1 MKPLKFIFVLNEVY
15 PPFRVDTTVL
25 FGEEI
30 AQRGH
35 KIQWVFQA
43 KEHQLKSEMK
53 TWEGGDAWVVKN
65 DARNTIFSKIKKNIM
80 GINRGLAVFGLL
92 KRDDYDFVQI
102 RDLFF
107 VGLISLLAAK
117 INRKR
122 FFFWLSFPIP
132 EMHIYRA
139 KNKYAKHPVIERI
152 KGEFL
157 RFILYKIIAVYADH
171 IFVQSDQMMMDM
183 TRQGVNKKKM
193 SPVRMGISNNM
204 LEHYKTFTK
213 QKGVGEKKRIV
224 YLGTLDQAR
233 KLDFLVRVHEKVL
246 KEQLDAELW
255 FIGKGITPEDEKIL
269 QAEVRRLGLED
280 SIVFTGYMPIE
291 EALQH
296 VANADVG
303 LSPYYPTF
311 IYNST
316 SPTKLI
322 EYMALKCPV
331 VANTHPEQSVILEE
345 SRAGL
350 CVPWDEGAFAEAIV
364 YLLRNPDEAGK
375 MGERGCEYVL
385 QNRSYKM
392 IADDLERKY
401 YDLCSK

>member
-1 MKPLKFIFVLNEVY
+1 MKPLKFIFILNEVY

-30 AQRGH
+30 ARRGH
-35 KIQWVFQA
+35 KIQWVFQS
-43 KEHQLKSEMK
+43 KDHQTKSEMK
-53 TWEGGDAWVVKN
+53 KWEGGEAWVIQN
-65 DARNTIFSKIKKNIM
+65 DTRNTFFAKIKKNIL
-80 GINRGLAVFGLL
+80 GVNRGFAVFKLL
-92 KRDDYDFVQI
+92 KLDDWDFVQV

-107 VGLISLLAAK
+107 VGLIALLAAK
-117 INRKR
+117 LSGKR

-139 KNKYAKHPVIERI
+139 KNKYAKYPVLERL

-157 RFILYKIIAVYADH
+157 RFILYKIIVVYADH
-171 IFVQSDQMMMDM
+171 VFVQSDQMKKDM
-183 TRQGVNKKKM
+183 ASQGVDENKM
-193 SPVRMGISNNM
+193 TPVRMGISNNM
-204 LEHYKTFTK
+204 LEHYKTFNK
-213 QKGVGEKKRIV
+213 HQSVGEKKRIV

-246 KEQLDAELW
+246 REEPDAELW
-255 FIGKGITPEDEKIL
+255 FIGKGVAPEDEKIL
-269 QAEVRRLGLED
+269 QAEVSRLGLEN

-296 VANADVG
+296 VADADVG

-311 IYNST
+311 IFNST

-350 CVPWDEGAFAEAIV
+350 CVPWDEDAFTEAIV

-392 IADDLERKY
+392 IADDLEGKY
-401 YDLCSK
+401 YELLS